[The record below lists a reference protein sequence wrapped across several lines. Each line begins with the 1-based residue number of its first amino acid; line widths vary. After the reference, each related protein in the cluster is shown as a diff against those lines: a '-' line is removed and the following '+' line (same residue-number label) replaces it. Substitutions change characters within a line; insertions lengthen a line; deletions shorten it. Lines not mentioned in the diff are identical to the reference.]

1 MYQKIINELEE
12 ALGETISLLS
22 SAEEAQ
28 LNAVPFE
35 GSWTAAQ
42 TGIHLLKSGM
52 GIDKLFIA
60 PAPVTE
66 RAPDENAEELK
77 SIFLDFSKKFDSPEF
92 IMPEDKQYNKEEV
105 LYLLKELKPSII
117 EALNNTDL
125 KEVPEL
131 PDWNP
136 FKGHT
141 KLELAYFMTY
151 HTQRHNHQIKNILKT
166 VTAS

>member
-1 MYQKIINELEE
+1 MFQKIINELEE

-42 TGIHLLKSGM
+42 TGIHLLKSGTGM
-52 GIDKLFIA
+52 DKLFTA

-66 RAPDENAEELK
+66 RVADKNIEELK
-77 SIFLDFSKKFDSPEF
+77 SIFLDFSRKMESPEF
-92 IMPEDKQYNKEEV
+92 ILPEDKHYNKEE
-105 LYLLKELKPSII
+105 LLILLKELRLAIT
-117 EALNNTDL
+117 EALKKATL

-136 FKGHT
+136 FKGYT
-141 KLELAYFMTY
+141 KLELVYFLIY
-151 HTQRHNHQIKNILKT
+151 HTQRHNQQIKNILKN
-166 VTAS
+166 VSA

>member
-1 MYQKIINELEE
+1 MHQEVINELEK

-22 SAEEAQ
+22 SANEAQ
-28 LNAVPFE
+28 INAVPFE
-35 GSWTAAQ
+35 RSWTAAQ
-42 TGIHLLKSGM
+42 TGMHLLKSGTGM
-52 GIDKLFIA
+52 DKLFVD

-66 RAPDENAEELK
+66 RVPDENAEELK
-77 SIFLDFSKKFDSPEF
+77 SIFLDFNKKFESPEF
-92 IMPEDKQYNKEEV
+92 ILPEDKHYNKEE
-105 LYLLKELKPSII
+105 LLILLKELRPAIT
-117 EALNNTDL
+117 EALKKTNL

-141 KLELAYFMTY
+141 KLELVYFMTY

-166 VTAS
+166 VAVS